1 MRAFII
7 LAATAGAAWLSLT
20 AIAAAAEDMPK
31 RKPGLWEITTIGA
44 GSGTNTVR
52 TCIGAN
58 DRILTPAGAGDC
70 SAPKVSSG
78 GSDTTI
84 VDVMCRDGE
93 SKQTISAAFTG
104 DFDSHYH
111 AQVKMSFERVPRGM
125 PPHWGVTLDGKY
137 LGPDCSAAGMPEE
150 AK

>member
-31 RKPGLWEITTIGA
+31 RKPGLWEITTIGV

-52 TCIGAN
+52 TCIGDD

-70 SAPKVSSG
+70 SVPKVSSG
-78 GSDTTI
+78 GSDAG
-84 VDVMCRDGE
+84 RGE
-93 SKQTISAAFTG
+93 VGQGGERLSAA
-104 DFDSHYH
+104 
-111 AQVKMSFERVPRGM
+111 
-125 PPHWGVTLDGKY
+125 
-137 LGPDCSAAGMPEE
+137 
-150 AK
+150 